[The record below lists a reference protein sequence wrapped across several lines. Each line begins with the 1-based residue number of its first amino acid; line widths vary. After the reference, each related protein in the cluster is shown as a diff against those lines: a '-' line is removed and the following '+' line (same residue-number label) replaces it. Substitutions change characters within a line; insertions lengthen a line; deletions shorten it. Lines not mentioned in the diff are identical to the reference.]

1 VKFLTVDPGEHT
13 GWSTWSNDELLEAG
27 TLELD
32 EFIPSVAVALGQP
45 TGGRHDDDT
54 VESLQGLDLLVI
66 EDWALY
72 PWKLQSLAWDKCRTA
87 RAIGALEHLAP
98 AAGLPYILQPASIKD
113 AAVAGGAE
121 DLFYR
126 PLHENRHQNDA
137 IMHGVYFAITPAFEQ
152 YGGVRGG
159 A

>member
-1 VKFLTVDPGEHT
+1 MKFLTIDPGEHT
-13 GWSTWSNDELLEAG
+13 GWSTWLNSDLLDAG
-27 TLELD
+27 TLELE
-32 EFIPSVAVALGQP
+32 EFVTTYGEALGLP
-45 TGGRHDDDT
+45 NGR
-54 VESLQGLDLLVI
+54 ESDPALMAALAGGLDAVVC

-87 RAIGALEHLAP
+87 RAIGVLQYVAD
-98 AAGLPYILQPASIKD
+98 AADIPFVLQPASIKD

-137 IMHGVYFAITPAFEQ
+137 IMHGVFFTS
-152 YGGVRGG
+152 G
-159 A
+159 ANAAYRELSGA

>member
-1 VKFLTVDPGEHT
+1 MKFLTIDPGEHT
-13 GWSTWSNDELLEAG
+13 GWSTWNDRELLTAG

-32 EFIPSVAVALGQP
+32 EFVATFGAFVGVEAGRFEPNPELLDALAPSIDAV
-45 TGGRHDDDT
+45 
-54 VESLQGLDLLVI
+54 VC

-87 RAIGALEHLAP
+87 RGIGTLEYLSDYRSIP
-98 AAGLPYILQPASIKD
+98 FILQPAAIKD

-137 IMHGVYFAITPAFEQ
+137 IMHGVFFTAANEA
-152 YGGVRGG
+152 YGELGG

>member
-1 VKFLTVDPGEHT
+1 MKFLTIDPGEHT
-13 GWSTWSNDELLEAG
+13 GWSTWNDRELITAG

-32 EFIPSVAVALGQP
+32 EFVTTYGTWFNAANGRDVDPDLTEALAGVRAV
-45 TGGRHDDDT
+45 
-54 VESLQGLDLLVI
+54 VC

-87 RAIGALEHLAP
+87 RAIGVLQYLAD
-98 AAGLPYILQPASIKD
+98 AADIPFILQPAAIKD

-137 IMHGVYFAITPAFEQ
+137 IMHGVVYCMSDAYKEL
-152 YGGVRGG
+152 GG

>member
-1 VKFLTVDPGEHT
+1 MKFLTVDPGEHT
-13 GWSTWSNDELLEAG
+13 GWSTWTDGDLVTAG

-32 EFIPSVAVALGQP
+32 EFVPSVAAALGVP
-45 TGGRHDDDT
+45 YGGPIEEEAVAAITG
-54 VESLQGLDLLVI
+54 VELLVI

-87 RAIGALEHLAP
+87 RAIGALEFIAK
-98 AAGLPYILQPASIKD
+98 AAGKPYILQPASIKD

-137 IMHGVYFAITPAFEQ
+137 IMHGVYANLTGAVAQ
-152 YGGVRGG
+152 YG